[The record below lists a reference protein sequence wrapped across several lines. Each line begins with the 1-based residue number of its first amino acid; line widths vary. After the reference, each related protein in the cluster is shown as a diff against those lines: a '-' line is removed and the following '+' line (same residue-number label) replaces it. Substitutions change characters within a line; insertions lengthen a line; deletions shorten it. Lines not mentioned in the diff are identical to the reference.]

1 MYVCVCV
8 CVGVW
13 CVCVCVCVFVFIL
26 MQYTVN
32 AITVF
37 DYLPISLGIVKH
49 VHLATACS

>member
-1 MYVCVCV
+1 MCVCV
-8 CVGVW
+8 CLWVCG
-13 CVCVCVCVFVFIL
+13 VCVCVCVFVFIL
-26 MQYTVN
+26 MQYTVH